1 MNRSPLLARLT
12 SRPVLISPAGME
24 GLLATGRGGG
34 EGRGVVARILGAVGA
49 KGGAGRRPVAKA
61 EARIPDALD
70 GRAVEARPG
79 YLLADGVAVIRVEG
93 VLWDEGCSYDD
104 GWWSFSLYGY
114 DDLRRAIAAAEAD
127 DAVKA
132 VWLRINSPGGLVTGM
147 METCAVIAGCAK
159 PVTAFVAGDG
169 CSAAYALASSASRIV
184 CAPAAAVGSIGVVW
198 VHVDTSKMNEEWGLT
213 YTPIQ
218 FGAAKTD
225 GAPFKPLSDSAL
237 AHFQAQI
244 DTLGR
249 RFVDHVAE
257 QRGLS
262 VDEVLAT
269 EARVEIDDDA
279 LALGLVDE
287 VAPEAAAFAAFVE
300 SLSAGAP
307 ASPPA
312 SPASA
317 QHAATQEETM
327 GLKQQIEAA
336 LARQKTGK
344 ASAEDTLKRIAA
356 LTAKAEDGADEPAA
370 SEGEDDEEMTDDE
383 EEPVAEGDPV
393 EEEASDDGED
403 KPAAKA
409 KAKAKATAPKP
420 GTSAHVLAILDLPEA
435 KGREALAR
443 KLAVGGMSVAAAKDA
458 LAAAPKGSAFQPQN
472 PTVASGGGSS
482 PSDPN
487 ARLLAAAETV
497 AKQAGR

>member
-12 SRPVLISPAGME
+12 SRPVLISPAGMD
-24 GLLATGRGGG
+24 GLLASGRGG
-34 EGRGVVARILGAVGA
+34 EGRGVMSRLLSAVGA
-49 KGGAGRRPVAKA
+49 AGGSRRPAAKA
-61 EARIPDALD
+61 DARVPDALD
-70 GRAVEARPG
+70 GRGVEARPG
-79 YLLADGVAVIRVEG
+79 YLLADGVAVVRVEG
-93 VLWDEGCSYDD
+93 VLWDEGYCYDD
-104 GWWSFSLYGY
+104 GWFSLRLYGY
-114 DDLRRAIAAAEAD
+114 DDLRRAMSAAEAD

-147 METCAVIAGCAK
+147 METCAVIAGCSK
-159 PVTAFVAGDG
+159 PVTAFAAGDC
-169 CSAAYALASSASRIV
+169 CSAAYALACSASRIV
-184 CAPAAAVGSIGVVW
+184 CAPAATVGSIGVVW

-225 GAPFKPLSDSAL
+225 GAPFKPLSDAAL

-269 EARVEIDDDA
+269 EARVEMDDDA

-287 VAPEAAAFAAFVE
+287 VAPEASAFAALVQ

-317 QHAATQEETM
+317 QRAATQEETM

-336 LARQKTGK
+336 LKRKEAGK
-344 ASAEDTLKRIAA
+344 ASAEDTLARIAA
-356 LTAKAEDGADEPAA
+356 LTAKAEDGGDEPTAA
-370 SEGEDDEEMTDDE
+370 EGDE
-383 EEPVAEGDPV
+383 EEMAED
-393 EEEASDDGED
+393 EEEASAEDGAED
-403 KPAAKA
+403 EPEASEEEKPAAKA
-409 KAKAKATAPKP
+409 KAKAADPKP

-443 KLAVGGMSVAAAKDA
+443 QLAAGGMSVAHAKKA
-458 LAAAPKGSAFQPQN
+458 LAAAPKGSAFTPQN
-472 PTVASGGGSS
+472 PTVAACGGAT

-487 ARLLAAAETV
+487 ARLLAAAEAV
-497 AKQAGR
+497 AKQARR